1 MATARAAT
9 VEIDP
14 RYAVDELAAAVS
26 AARLERTVRD
36 LAAMGSRMPG
46 LPGNAAAARY
56 VADALKRA
64 GVADV
69 AFEPFDVVVPVPTNG
84 GTGAHLDLSTGERI
98 AIHPLWPN
106 LIRTCQTPPAG
117 VSGPLID
124 AGMGALSAYNGHETL
139 GSIVLL
145 EFNSGR
151 AWYDARMLGASAIL
165 FAEPDL
171 TIRGEATEKFSELP
185 LNVPRFYVRR
195 ADVERIRAGLRSG
208 TVSGTIH
215 CDVRMKST
223 TTWNI
228 VGRLSRKAPAEAGA
242 VDEKALEAQTVVLG
256 AYYDSVSA
264 VPDLAP
270 GADSAA
276 GVAVLIE
283 LARVLAKHPP
293 ARDVIFLATSAH
305 FQAMAGMREFIA
317 SRIPK
322 AGESAAFRAF
332 IGLDLSTHGRGVG
345 TFWKG
350 SFYGISEAH
359 TYKFSD
365 IGMACGSLGKAAAQA
380 LGVAPELSV
389 RDTVNTG
396 AERHWS
402 TFLPLALCLE
412 GEAATLAGYSGLTLA
427 SIEDARPYLDTP
439 FDTPERVD
447 FANLALQAR
456 AICATVPNL
465 LADVSAPGLF
475 TADPG
480 NGFAL
485 VHGGVFEFGRSISFL
500 PQDKVPGAIAAWLK
514 QPKSVG
520 GVRRTVLDEV
530 DEKSQYRFAGM
541 VNQSHRGGGDELGAF
556 HCDPETGDIDYAADY
571 GPTGVKALGFDNFA
585 VAANDAGKD
594 IVVFQCRPLEIYDI
608 FDPASFSHLS
618 QVKVLDRQTNAT
630 PFDWGRIVPSFQS
643 FEPAALV
650 FGKPDKHLIVTLRP
664 GGLYA
669 RMLVL
674 NGTEDNPLGMG
685 MQMGQDRAVFFGAYS
700 AVKDLWRLDD
710 TRINKFSAWGVG
722 DKRALQLHAE
732 TATLI
737 AEAEK
742 ARDSGRVDVFIATS
756 RKALS
761 IENRVYPK
769 VEGTARDVVNGV
781 LFYLVLLVPFSYLA
795 ERLLVAARTLKWQA
809 VWTFAIFAL
818 VFLTLVCVH
827 PAFRVTTTPVVV
839 LLAFILAGMA
849 VLVTLLVIRH
859 FDQLMEDFRYKKS
872 GQHTADVA
880 RLSTAGSAF
889 ALGVA
894 NMRRRTLRTSLT
906 SITLILLT
914 FTVLSFTAVTTSQ
927 TVRAIRQSYPPAYDG
942 LLLRTPNLG
951 AFAENTYV
959 ALRNEIDPQYAMAP
973 RAWLL
978 SVGSGNESV
987 VPIWYG
993 DQRYQATALLGCHAD
1008 EPKLT
1013 PVLQTLVGPRSRW
1026 FDGSEADLLTCIVPT
1041 NLAKRFGIRESDI
1054 GTATVSIN
1062 GYQLQVIGI
1071 FDETAMDA
1079 IKDLDDEQLMPVDEI
1094 REANLRKSGE
1104 STKEE
1109 ASTDPSQ
1116 LQTRIRIPS
1125 QSVVLVPYDLC
1136 LRCGGPLR
1144 SISVKFGAGD
1154 VARQAQDDMVYRLD
1168 LSSLSGYEGQ
1178 VHYRTSIAAAKVSGL
1193 EGSLVPMLIAALIV
1207 LNTMLGSVY
1216 ERIKE
1221 ISIYS
1226 SLGLSPAHVGFLFVA
1241 ESAVYSVLGA
1251 MIGYVLGQAA
1261 AKIVVSNPEWSRY
1274 LSLNYSSMAAVGSTL
1289 IIMAVVFLS
1298 TLYPARRAADLA
1310 APGVERRWRL
1320 PQPEGDSLRVR
1331 LPFTVARAE
1340 AAGCFLYVG
1349 EYLDAHSD
1357 YTLGEFSTDGCA
1369 YVPPDDG
1376 GVGHRLVFTAW
1387 LSPYDLGVS
1396 ERVVLETV
1404 ETPEEEVLGID
1415 ALVFRVSGDEGAWL
1429 RTTRSF
1435 VYLLRRQFLLWRVLG
1450 PELKASYHE
1459 QAAAAAMSAGGAEH
1473 VAASGQGGE

>member
-84 GTGAHLDLSTGERI
+84 GTGAHLDLSTGERV

-456 AICATVPNL
+456 AICTTVPNL

-485 VHGGVFEFGRSISFL
+485 VHG
-500 PQDKVPGAIAAWLK
+500 
-514 QPKSVG
+514 
-520 GVRRTVLDEV
+520 
-530 DEKSQYRFAGM
+530 
-541 VNQSHRGGGDELGAF
+541 
-556 HCDPETGDIDYAADY
+556 
-571 GPTGVKALGFDNFA
+571 
-585 VAANDAGKD
+585 
-594 IVVFQCRPLEIYDI
+594 VVF
-608 FDPASFSHLS
+608 
-618 QVKVLDRQTNAT
+618 
-630 PFDWGRIVPSFQS
+630 
-643 FEPAALV
+643 
-650 FGKPDKHLIVTLRP
+650 
-664 GGLYA
+664 
-669 RMLVL
+669 
-674 NGTEDNPLGMG
+674 
-685 MQMGQDRAVFFGAYS
+685 
-700 AVKDLWRLDD
+700 
-710 TRINKFSAWGVG
+710 
-722 DKRALQLHAE
+722 
-732 TATLI
+732 
-737 AEAEK
+737 
-742 ARDSGRVDVFIATS
+742 
-756 RKALS
+756 
-761 IENRVYPK
+761 
-769 VEGTARDVVNGV
+769 
-781 LFYLVLLVPFSYLA
+781 
-795 ERLLVAARTLKWQA
+795 
-809 VWTFAIFAL
+809 
-818 VFLTLVCVH
+818 
-827 PAFRVTTTPVVV
+827 
-839 LLAFILAGMA
+839 
-849 VLVTLLVIRH
+849 
-859 FDQLMEDFRYKKS
+859 
-872 GQHTADVA
+872 
-880 RLSTAGSAF
+880 
-889 ALGVA
+889 
-894 NMRRRTLRTSLT
+894 
-906 SITLILLT
+906 
-914 FTVLSFTAVTTSQ
+914 
-927 TVRAIRQSYPPAYDG
+927 
-942 LLLRTPNLG
+942 
-951 AFAENTYV
+951 
-959 ALRNEIDPQYAMAP
+959 
-973 RAWLL
+973 
-978 SVGSGNESV
+978 
-987 VPIWYG
+987 
-993 DQRYQATALLGCHAD
+993 
-1008 EPKLT
+1008 
-1013 PVLQTLVGPRSRW
+1013 
-1026 FDGSEADLLTCIVPT
+1026 
-1041 NLAKRFGIRESDI
+1041 
-1054 GTATVSIN
+1054 
-1062 GYQLQVIGI
+1062 
-1071 FDETAMDA
+1071 
-1079 IKDLDDEQLMPVDEI
+1079 
-1094 REANLRKSGE
+1094 
-1104 STKEE
+1104 
-1109 ASTDPSQ
+1109 
-1116 LQTRIRIPS
+1116 
-1125 QSVVLVPYDLC
+1125 
-1136 LRCGGPLR
+1136 
-1144 SISVKFGAGD
+1144 
-1154 VARQAQDDMVYRLD
+1154 
-1168 LSSLSGYEGQ
+1168 
-1178 VHYRTSIAAAKVSGL
+1178 
-1193 EGSLVPMLIAALIV
+1193 
-1207 LNTMLGSVY
+1207 
-1216 ERIKE
+1216 
-1221 ISIYS
+1221 
-1226 SLGLSPAHVGFLFVA
+1226 
-1241 ESAVYSVLGA
+1241 
-1251 MIGYVLGQAA
+1251 
-1261 AKIVVSNPEWSRY
+1261 
-1274 LSLNYSSMAAVGSTL
+1274 
-1289 IIMAVVFLS
+1289 
-1298 TLYPARRAADLA
+1298 
-1310 APGVERRWRL
+1310 
-1320 PQPEGDSLRVR
+1320 
-1331 LPFTVARAE
+1331 
-1340 AAGCFLYVG
+1340 
-1349 EYLDAHSD
+1349 
-1357 YTLGEFSTDGCA
+1357 
-1369 YVPPDDG
+1369 
-1376 GVGHRLVFTAW
+1376 
-1387 LSPYDLGVS
+1387 
-1396 ERVVLETV
+1396 
-1404 ETPEEEVLGID
+1404 
-1415 ALVFRVSGDEGAWL
+1415 
-1429 RTTRSF
+1429 
-1435 VYLLRRQFLLWRVLG
+1435 
-1450 PELKASYHE
+1450 
-1459 QAAAAAMSAGGAEH
+1459 
-1473 VAASGQGGE
+1473 